1 VDPALATLVDLKY
14 RQHQFAENGNPGEG
28 HQRTGAN
35 GKDLVI
41 KIPPGTQVFDTEQQ
55 LLYDLIEPYQEIVIA
70 HGGRGGRGNT
80 HFATASRRVPDY
92 AQPGEDGEELE
103 VTLSLKLLAD
113 VSLIGFPNAGK
124 STLIRTVSRAKP
136 RVADFPFTTLKPH
149 LGVIRVDEDRSYVMA
164 DMPGLITGASEGI
177 GLGLRFLKHIE
188 RTQIFVFLLTV
199 DYDPD
204 RSLVKDFES
213 LRHELSQYDESLLQ
227 RPYMIAVSQIDRIDV
242 QEKLQEEQE
251 ALSQYGTVHPFSSFS
266 KDGLKPLLD
275 GIANILNQQGRW
287 SHHREDW

>member
-1 VDPALATLVDLKY
+1 M
-14 RQHQFAENGNPGEG
+14 
-28 HQRTGAN
+28 
-35 GKDLVI
+35 I
-41 KIPPGTQVFDTEQQ
+41 KIPPGTQVFDTEQK
-55 LLYDLIEPYQEIVIA
+55 LLYDLVEPYQEIVIA

-124 STLIRTVSRAKP
+124 STFIRTVSRAKP

-188 RTQIFVFLLTV
+188 RTEIFVFLLTV

-204 RSLVKDFES
+204 RSLVKDFEA
-213 LRHELSQYDESLLQ
+213 LRYELSQYDETLLQ

-251 ALSQYGTVHPFSSFS
+251 ALSQYGIVHAFSSFS
-266 KDGLKPLLD
+266 KEGLKPLLD
-275 GIANILNQQGRW
+275 GIAHILNQQGRW
-287 SHHREDW
+287 SHYREEW